1 MEGICQS
8 QGKKPS
14 TRKPGEKK
22 GGILSCISSESAKIQ
37 APELLSTTRLKARAT
52 LNSRTELGSRS
63 HMGAHGD
70 GEGREIIHPKPRGAW
85 RCEGLPE
92 LRPSPV
98 ASIVKGNPLL
108 PIIEVIGSSCAS
120 LAGPAVTPGVLQ
132 GFPGQ
137 DFFKNDFCRANLRFI
152 ASH

>member
-22 GGILSCISSESAKIQ
+22 GGILSCISTESAKIQ
-37 APELLSTTRLKARAT
+37 APELLSTTRLKARAS
-52 LNSRTELGSRS
+52 LDSKTELGSRF
-63 HMGAHGD
+63 HMRVHRE
-70 GEGREIIHPKPRGAW
+70 GEGCEIIHPKPRGAW
-85 RCEGLPE
+85 RCGGLPE

-108 PIIEVIGSSCAS
+108 PIIEVIGSSCAP
-120 LAGPAVTPGVLQ
+120 LAGPAVTPGLLQ